1 MRERGRAARL
11 LFWLVIAGL
20 AGAGAHYAL
29 TKSMHHDVAY
39 YVNAVER
46 WLGGARLYR
55 DLIDVN
61 VPTIYWLM
69 SAPVW
74 AARQMGVDATAVF
87 NIFVLILAAL
97 SVAAVWHAARL
108 TLRSEGP
115 LPDALAGAF
124 ALWFFILVG
133 HNFGQREH
141 LATILL
147 APYAVIRAGLPPAR
161 PKLWPRLL
169 IGLAAGVA
177 VALKPFFASIV
188 IGMEGALLLRRG
200 WRSWRPGSESAAL
213 ILAAA
218 ACAAGTL
225 LFLPEY
231 LRDVVPLARATY
243 HGYERPPLEIIAT
256 SMGPRTLVCLL
267 LGLLAIPLAR
277 RLEPRTADVVAIL
290 LGAGLGGYASFL
302 LQSKGWIYQLTPAHA
317 FSSAAFVVA
326 AAGSAQRSLA
336 TRRSLAASAA
346 IGIVLALGAIAML
359 ADLARSYRSDEHL
372 RSSYAPLIETLRD
385 QAQGGPALFISLDV
399 DYTFPAVN
407 YAGAA
412 YPYRWHHLLPMPGL
426 YRGFA
431 AGPGARHLRK
441 PEEMGAIERAFFES
455 FIEDAIAHPPRII
468 LIDRRPVVRPDF
480 AVDVDLLAYFCQSP
494 RFAQLVSGYG
504 WLGRRANYDALTPR
518 TPRPGAPGPCAEPP
532 PQPEP
537 EPSS

>member
-11 LFWLVIAGL
+11 LFWVTIAGL

-74 AARQMGVDATAVF
+74 AARQLGVEATTVF

-97 SVAAVWHAARL
+97 SVAAVWHTARL
-108 TLRSEGP
+108 TLRSEGL

-161 PKLWPRLL
+161 PRLGLRLL

-177 VALKPFFASIV
+177 AALKPFFAFIV

-200 WRSWRPGSESAAL
+200 WRSWRPGPESAAAF
-213 ILAAA
+213 LAAA

-231 LRDVVPLARATY
+231 LSDVVPLARATY
-243 HGYERPPLEIIAT
+243 HGYERPPLEILAT
-256 SMGPRTLVCLL
+256 STGPRTLVCLL

-277 RLEPRTADVVAIL
+277 TLEPRTADVVAIL

-302 LQSKGWIYQLTPAHA
+302 LQSKGWIYQLTPALA
-317 FSSAAFVVA
+317 FSSAAFVAA
-326 AAGSAQRSLA
+326 AAGRGERSLA
-336 TRRSLAASAA
+336 TRSIAASTA
-346 IGIVLALGAIAML
+346 IGIVLGLAAIGTL

-426 YRGFA
+426 YQGFA
-431 AGPGARHLRK
+431 AEPGARHWRK
-441 PEEMGAIERAFFES
+441 PEEMGAIERAFFDS
-455 FIEDAIAHPPRII
+455 FIEDAVAHPPRII
-468 LIDRRPVVRPDF
+468 LIDRRPVARPGF
-480 AVDVDLLAYFCQSP
+480 AADLDLLAYFCQSP

-518 TPRPGAPGPCAEPP
+518 RAPPGAPGPCAEPP
-532 PQPEP
+532 PQPGP
-537 EPSS
+537 DPSS